1 MNTYSVIMKTGDQP
15 WDIVRIDNLTESI
28 ARIKFQ
34 QSVEEMKS
42 ENGKWVEL
50 QSIPKPPKRKV
61 IVIERI
67 NI

>member
-1 MNTYSVIMKTGDQP
+1 MNTYSVIMKTGD
-15 WDIVRIDNLTESI
+15 
-28 ARIKFQ
+28 RIKFQ